1 MRACTH
7 VLFALPFP
15 KKGRPICPRPSLPLI
30 FRARCVSICP
40 TNALVA
46 AKESEHPDKPYFI
59 TNQELIRTPDYYEES
74 GADGYIT
81 SESYLTEKRLDGGE
95 V

>member
-1 MRACTH
+1 MA
-7 VLFALPFP
+7 VIAFAQHDGQSAEFVT
-15 KKGRPICPRPSLPLI
+15 GR
-30 FRARCVSICP
+30 

-46 AKESEHPDKPYFI
+46 AKESEYPKKPYFI
-59 TNQELIRTPDYYEES
+59 ANQELIRTPDYYEES

-81 SESYLTEKRLDGGE
+81 SESYLTEKRVDGGE